1 MKTFLVDST
10 LEEVAIATN
19 FNTHYRISP
28 NKGSKNLTPDFGD
41 GV

>member
-19 FNTHYRISP
+19 FNTHYLIL
-28 NKGSKNLTPDFGD
+28 KLI
-41 GV
+41 